1 MTHVVEGKSEQC
13 TIGSSN
19 WWRHRKAPARGDGF
33 PRRATAT
40 TPYSEAVR
48 TAGDV
53 AEPRSSFPTLDALLQ
68 VTRRDLVTRYRR
80 SSLGLI
86 WLFIAPL
93 LTSLVMVLAFS
104 GIFKVPGSQL
114 GSYAFY
120 VLSGVVFVQFV
131 SVGLGGITGSITG
144 ARGVITKVRVPPFL
158 FPLASLLTATVT
170 LLIGLAYVVALGLF
184 VGYYPT
190 VQLVLALGVMLTF
203 VLGTGI
209 LLADLNSRR
218 EDVQLAL
225 PIVIQALLYLT
236 PVFYPESIWP
246 PEYAWVFELNPLVS
260 VLRIFRQ
267 GLGYSDGVPTVS
279 YVIALGMSAVLM
291 FVSFWVHK
299 RLWHRTLTFL

>member
-1 MTHVVEGKSEQC
+1 MRSE
-13 TIGSSN
+13 
-19 WWRHRKAPARGDGF
+19 WFAP
-33 PRRATAT
+33 RAIAPS
-40 TPYSEAVR
+40 PYSEAVQA
-48 TAGDV
+48 AGEV
-53 AEPRSSFPTLDALLQ
+53 AKPRSSFPTLDALLQ
-68 VTRRDLVTRYRR
+68 VTRRDLMTRYRR

-131 SVGLGGITGSITG
+131 SVGLGGITASITG
-144 ARGVITKVRVPPFL
+144 ARGVITKVRVAPFL
-158 FPLASLLTATVT
+158 FPLASLFTATVN
-170 LLIGLAYVVALGLF
+170 LLIGLAYVVVLGLF

-190 VQLVLALGVMLTF
+190 FQLVLALGVMLTL

-209 LLADLNSRR
+209 LLADLNSRMQ
-218 EDVQLAL
+218 DVQLAL

-267 GLGYSDGVPTVS
+267 GLGYSEGVPMAS
-279 YVIALGMSAVLM
+279 YVIALGVSGIVMS
-291 FVSFWVHK
+291 VSFWVHR